1 MSAARLE
8 IRVLGEL
15 SVRRGAEALGLPAS
29 RKTRAL
35 LGLLVAAR
43 APLSRTHLCELLW
56 EGPVDPRAELRWSL
70 NKVRALLGGAD
81 RLRAEGDALALAP
94 GAGWIDLV
102 DVERLAAGGLE
113 TLASEPLA
121 QALGLFRGELLA
133 GLELPDCF
141 RYHSWLLAER
151 ERLTALRLAMFER
164 LFALE
169 LATPS
174 RALATARA
182 WVAADPLAE
191 AAHAAVVRSLLA
203 LGRPREAN
211 QAAETCRRILRQEL
225 GVAPGALLEA
235 AREERPRPSGARAT
249 PEAREPGRTEAAP
262 SATPA
267 RPFVGRDAELARG
280 RAAVAAA
287 FARRSPCV
295 LLARGEPGIGKSRLL
310 AELARA
316 VEDGGGTALAAR
328 GFEAELTRPFGVWID
343 LLRAGLPAELRAGL
357 AGDLAPLL
365 PELGGEGRPAIH
377 AGDPLDRE
385 RLHGAVSSAL
395 ATLAARGAGLL
406 LIFDDLQWIDEA
418 SIALLHAALDR
429 LPRAALATA
438 LGARAGE
445 LAPNGP
451 GARLLRDLERGARLT
466 RLDLGPLAE
475 GECVA
480 LARSVNAAADA
491 PRVAR
496 ASGGNPLFAI
506 ELARSAGDWDR
517 NLPAS
522 LNALVG
528 ERLARLGEGARALAT
543 WAAVVGTSFAA
554 GELADL
560 AALPRD
566 AFLAALEE
574 LERAALFRPSRD
586 GERYDFVHDLVR
598 RTAYEQIPPPRRRF
612 LHAAVARALGA
623 RPDPEAALAADLAR
637 HAALGGESELA
648 ARACLAA
655 ADRCLRLA
663 AVEEAAELG
672 ERGLGHLA
680 RSDPG
685 ATLGLRFELLRA
697 LLHATQGRPRRA
709 GMLAEVGRWVD
720 EARRIGRPEHLQLGL
735 YVLGV
740 ISYGEGDFSAAERQ
754 VLEEAEALRGAEPRI
769 AARALSNAGRCLAQI
784 ERDHARAEALLR
796 EGRDLA
802 ARAGLELLDIPWGL
816 GMLAQAAGRV
826 DEARRELGR
835 AVEIAHRAGDPWT
848 ESQCLAR
855 LAAMAFEADEP
866 ATVLDCCRELEALTA
881 KVGEGS
887 EGAIAAG
894 LRALVA
900 ARREEPGAE
909 AELGRAIGSLRA
921 ADSKLHLAFVLN
933 HAALRD
939 LEANRRER
947 AAERAAEALAA
958 AAAVG
963 RRGQVARARWLLARI
978 ALAGGDRAGAR
989 RELRAA
995 VEQNRAPGTL
1005 GGRTWGE
1012 IEELARRLRIPTL
1025 APTPRRQARHSSRG
1039 GRP

>member
-365 PELGGEGRPAIH
+365 PELGGRPPGDPRRRSARPGTPPRGGVLG
-377 AGDPLDRE
+377 AGDARRSGRWAAPDLRRLAVDRRSLDR
-385 RLHGAVSSAL
+385 AL
-395 ATLAARGAGLL
+395 ARGARPP
-406 LIFDDLQWIDEA
+406 
-418 SIALLHAALDR
+418 AAGGAGD
-429 LPRAALATA
+429 
-438 LGARAGE
+438 GARGARRRARPE
-445 LAPNGP
+445 RS